1 MILFGAM
8 FGDVGQGAILF
19 LAGWMIRKKES
30 LKTSGEIMLRIGLS
44 SVFFGF
50 MYGSVFGFEEY
61 LPALL
66 VHPIENID
74 FVLYSSI
81 VFGVV
86 LLLISFG
93 ISISNLLK
101 IKDYEQGVFGRN
113 GIVGLLFYIVLLVGV
128 LELALSGDI
137 APINILIIVGIVL
150 LSMMLFKKPLTAL
163 LFRQPAVYHE
173 GKKEYYIEGGFDLV
187 ETLLSLLS
195 NTISFIRVGAFA
207 LNHVGLFLAF
217 TTMANL
223 SNNRAIGAVIL
234 IAGNIII
241 IGLEGLIVFIQ
252 GLRLEYYELF
262 SKYYTGDGI
271 AYSPFK
277 LNLETEERK

>member
-1 MILFGAM
+1 
-8 FGDVGQGAILF
+8 
-19 LAGWMIRKKES
+19 
-30 LKTSGEIMLRIGLS
+30 
-44 SVFFGF
+44 
-50 MYGSVFGFEEY
+50 
-61 LPALL
+61 
-66 VHPIENID
+66 
-74 FVLYSSI
+74 
-81 VFGVV
+81 
-86 LLLISFG
+86 
-93 ISISNLLK
+93 
-101 IKDYEQGVFGRN
+101 
-113 GIVGLLFYIVLLVGV
+113 
-128 LELALSGDI
+128 
-137 APINILIIVGIVL
+137 
-150 LSMMLFKKPLTAL
+150 MMLFKKPLTAL